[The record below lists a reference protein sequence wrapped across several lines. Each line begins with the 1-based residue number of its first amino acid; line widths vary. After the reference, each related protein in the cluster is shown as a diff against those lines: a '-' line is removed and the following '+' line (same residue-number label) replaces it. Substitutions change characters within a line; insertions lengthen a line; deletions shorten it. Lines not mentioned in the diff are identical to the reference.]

1 MTDKLFFMDYTDIY
15 FIGIG
20 GIGMS
25 AIARYYNFKGYRVSG
40 YDRTPSDLTRA
51 LEEEGISVHY
61 EDNTG
66 LIPGDSAT
74 TLVIYTPAIPSDMK
88 ELVYVREHG
97 YRVIKRSAMLGEISR
112 GQRCLA
118 VAGTHGK
125 TTTSTLLAHILTSCG
140 EGCTAFLGGIS
151 KNYGTNLLMSHTP
164 TIVAEADEFDRSF
177 LQLHPEIAVITSM
190 DADHLDIYSD
200 LDHVRE
206 AFREFASQTTGTV
219 ITRLGLDI
227 TSSDTKARVMRYS
240 YDDARADFYAGNIR
254 RDDCGYFTFDLNWPD
269 GVIHDCR
276 CGVPGWVNVEN
287 SIAAAAIALTYG
299 IRPDDIRNAIA
310 TFSGVKRRFDIHLN
324 TPDCSYI
331 DDYAHHPKELE
342 SAVSSIREMFPGRK
356 LTAVFQPHLYT
367 RTRDFADGFASA
379 LSAVD
384 RLILLDIYP
393 AREEPIPGV
402 TSEIIFDRVTCPDKV
417 MIPKTGLMTL
427 LEKEP
432 VDILVTFGAGDID
445 RFTGPITAMLE
456 KRLAQK

>member
-1 MTDKLFFMDYTDIY
+1 MTDKLFFMDYKDIY

-219 ITRLGLDI
+219 ITRLGLEI

-367 RTRDFADGFASA
+367 RTRDFAEGFASA

-402 TSEIIFDRVTCPDKV
+402 TSGIIFDRVTCPDKV